1 MKKINTYLIENI
13 LLITGMITVI
23 SVIIYSCFMAHPLLV
38 VFSIGAWIV
47 FIGAYICNYYDIE
60 K

>member
-1 MKKINTYLIENI
+1 MKKINTYLIRNI

-23 SVIIYSCFMAHPLLV
+23 SVVIYGCFMAHPLLV

-47 FIGAYICNYYDIE
+47 FIGAYICNYCDIE